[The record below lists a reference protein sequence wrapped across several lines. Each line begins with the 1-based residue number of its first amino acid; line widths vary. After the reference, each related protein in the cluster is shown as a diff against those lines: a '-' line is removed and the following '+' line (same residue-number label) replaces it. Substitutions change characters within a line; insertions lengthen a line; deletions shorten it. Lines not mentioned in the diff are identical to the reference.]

1 MALAGGEW
9 GNTMQNNLRLGFA
22 LLLSATLA
30 CGGLS
35 IGGSDATVT
44 PLPSHTSPPATNV
57 IPPTNTA
64 RPTSP
69 PTATNAPT
77 QTAPPPTPGPLELE
91 DDFSSDLGIW
101 DCELCEIS
109 NGTMTMGPYPVSGAG
124 LQHVAYCDAC
134 GVVTTYSMSV
144 DVTFKEGESDRGYGF
159 MARET
164 ESYML
169 VYEITPW
176 QTVGFWKADYE
187 KREWEFINGQF
198 SGTVRPGKQTNRIA
212 IEVAENSSGRVDI
225 SLIVNGRTPLVIF
238 NQPAE
243 PGWVGLTLFGHAMGV
258 TFDNF
263 VFETEE
269 TPMYPEGTDGEGSAL
284 FDPSV
289 GS

>member
-1 MALAGGEW
+1 
-9 GNTMQNNLRLGFA
+9 MQHKFQLGFA
-22 LLLSATLA
+22 LILSATLA
-30 CGGLS
+30 CAGLTF
-35 IGGSDATVT
+35 GEPDPTATPQPT
-44 PLPSHTSPPATNV
+44 ETALPATNV
-57 IPPTNTA
+57 IPPANTA
-64 RPTSP
+64 QPTVA
-69 PTATNAPT
+69 PTLTQAPT
-77 QTAPPPTPGPLELE
+77 QTAPPPTPGPLLLE

-101 DCELCEIS
+101 DCEICEIS
-109 NGTMTMGPYPVSGAG
+109 NGTMTIGPYPVSGAA

-134 GVVTTYSMSV
+134 GIVTTYRMSV

-164 ESYML
+164 DSFML

-187 KREWEFINGQF
+187 KREWEFINGEF
-198 SGTVRPGKQTNRIA
+198 SGTVRAGKQTNQIA
-212 IEVAENSSGRVDI
+212 IEVAENSSGQVDV

-263 VFETEE
+263 TFETEE
-269 TPMYPEGTDGEGSAL
+269 TPMYPEGTEGESSARSNPSIGS
-284 FDPSV
+284 
-289 GS
+289 